1 MVPCCRISILAFSS
15 LISSLVSLSCSSSFL
30 SSCLTVLQYLTAS
43 AFPSASAFAASVPA
57 SLASASRSSI
67 LSSRAAILSSS
78 ASLQSRQRQFR
89 LIQDS
94 AEKAYDNV
102 CLRNAHLCMRAA
114 IVSTTATWCDSSPL
128 ELCHNRMLGGAECG
142 CSTQVG

>member
-1 MVPCCRISILAFSS
+1 MEGQDYLHKDEHSVVPCCRISILAFSS
-15 LISSLVSLSCSSSFL
+15 LSSSFSSLSCSSLVL
-30 SSCLTVLQYLTAS
+30 SSCLTVLQYWRAS
-43 AFPSASAFAASVPA
+43 ALPSASAFAVSVPA

-94 AEKAYDNV
+94 AEKARDIV

-114 IVSTTATWCDSSPL
+114 VKSTTAT
-128 ELCHNRMLGGAECG
+128 
-142 CSTQVG
+142 